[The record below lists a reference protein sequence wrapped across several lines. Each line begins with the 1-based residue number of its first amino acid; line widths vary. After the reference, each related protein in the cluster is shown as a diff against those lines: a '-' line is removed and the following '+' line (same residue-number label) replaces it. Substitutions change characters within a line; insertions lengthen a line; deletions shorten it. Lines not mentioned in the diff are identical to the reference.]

1 MDCKAFVNNLQRDL
15 KSNQPNKPGA
25 DHLSQLRAGSVVAT
39 GLLELYQDQEKCPD
53 IEWEMSWVLLWP
65 EASASQSQSRKLS
78 AVSLSP
84 TAPLQLYLAVKNC
97 CRVHSGALCLWVL
110 GLCDPPYLKKAEEP
124 LGLSCSS
131 AVYEFCY
138 VGTILVSW
146 CEENFRN
153 PASGYVFWAKSHLSC
168 LSCKKKQIRNS
179 DRWEPLKKCTL
190 FCLPKGFWQFIERYA
205 FYYHLCLVFE
215 AQFKMNSLKG
225 CVSAWETRS
234 CLFVFLVATSAADSN
249 EQVKSSV

>member
-15 KSNQPNKPGA
+15 KTNQTNKPGA

-53 IEWEMSWVLLWP
+53 IEREMSWVLLWP

-168 LSCKKKQIRNS
+168 LSCKKNKLEIQTDGNPSKNVRYFVSQKDFDNLLKDMHSTTISVWSLRHNS
-179 DRWEPLKKCTL
+179 KWT
-190 FCLPKGFWQFIERYA
+190 
-205 FYYHLCLVFE
+205 H
-215 AQFKMNSLKG
+215 
-225 CVSAWETRS
+225 
-234 CLFVFLVATSAADSN
+234 
-249 EQVKSSV
+249 

>member
-15 KSNQPNKPGA
+15 KTNQPTNQTWCWPPKPA
-25 DHLSQLRAGSVVAT
+25 ESWVCSSYRVSLSCIRTKRNVR
-39 GLLELYQDQEKCPD
+39 
-53 IEWEMSWVLLWP
+53 VLLWP

-78 AVSLSP
+78 AVSLLP

-138 VGTILVSW
+138 AGTILVSW

-153 PASGYVFWAKSHLSC
+153 PASGYVFWAKSHLSR
-168 LSCKKKQIRNS
+168 LSCKKQIRNS

-225 CVSAWETRS
+225 CVSAWGTQS
-234 CLFVFLVATSAADSN
+234 CLFAFLVATSAADSN